1 MFFWNSLSLALSLPA
16 ENPNSLVQMVKTNN
30 LSDAMVDLRSNN
42 AKCMKTVKENNDPR
56 VLAGAAALLRSEKTK
71 EEDQR
76 RREDPKRAAS
86 NLIDLCS
93 DSDDEL
99 NSDKFLGVVDEYYFP
114 DDHVSGSIFDLDV
127 NLGGLSEASQVLAPE
142 PKRVLS
148 EDGRIYPAE
157 GESIESFLHYVRPSN
172 CQIECSWI
180 QVERPGQW
188 EGRIGGR
195 GGRENDYRK
204 VLKGVEAMIREKK
217 KVSGAEKKAAVAN
230 ILRLAKEEGRTT
242 GKWMLF
248 PSAEKVDAAWS
259 VVARAVVAGELDCSA
274 KVSPTVVSRGTHLIC
289 VYCDDFTDRRKVRR
303 VLEKLRENEDTY
315 VKDGAGFKP
324 DIFTNLGIYSSNE
337 WRLPPTIFTAK
348 EILAE
353 AKI

>member
-1 MFFWNSLSLALSLPA
+1 MRAALGERQRIELVLVEACFLGLPSLALSLPA

-42 AKCMKTVKENNDPR
+42 AKCMKTVSP
-56 VLAGAAALLRSEKTK
+56 AGAAALLRSEKTK

-76 RREDPKRAAS
+76 RREDPKWAAS

-99 NSDKFLGVVDEYYFP
+99 NSDKFLGVVDDYFP
-114 DDHVSGSIFDLDV
+114 DDQ
-127 NLGGLSEASQVLAPE
+127 GLSEASQVLAPE

-157 GESIESFLHYVRPSN
+157 GESIESFLHYVKPSN

-180 QVERPGQW
+180 QVECPGQW
-188 EGRIGGR
+188 EGRIGGG

-204 VLKGVEAMIREKK
+204 VLKGVEAVIREKK

>member
-1 MFFWNSLSLALSLPA
+1 MRAALGERQRIELVLVEACFLGLPSLALSLPA

-30 LSDAMVDLRSNN
+30 LSDA
-42 AKCMKTVKENNDPR
+42 
-56 VLAGAAALLRSEKTK
+56 GAAALLRSEKTK

-76 RREDPKRAAS
+76 RREDPKWAAS

-157 GESIESFLHYVRPSN
+157 GESIESFLHYVRPSD

-180 QVERPGQW
+180 QVRPLDQVERPGQW

>member
-1 MFFWNSLSLALSLPA
+1 M
-16 ENPNSLVQMVKTNN
+16 
-30 LSDAMVDLRSNN
+30 
-42 AKCMKTVKENNDPR
+42 
-56 VLAGAAALLRSEKTK
+56 
-71 EEDQR
+71 
-76 RREDPKRAAS
+76 
-86 NLIDLCS
+86 
-93 DSDDEL
+93 DD
-99 NSDKFLGVVDEYYFP
+99 YFP
-114 DDHVSGSIFDLDV
+114 DDQ
-127 NLGGLSEASQVLAPE
+127 GLSEASQVLAPE

-157 GESIESFLHYVRPSN
+157 GESIESFLHYVKPSN

-180 QVERPGQW
+180 QVECPGQW

-204 VLKGVEAMIREKK
+204 VLKGVEAVIREKK

>member
-1 MFFWNSLSLALSLPA
+1 VRAALGERQRIELVLVEACFLGLPSLALSLPA

-30 LSDAMVDLRSNN
+30 LSD
-42 AKCMKTVKENNDPR
+42 
-56 VLAGAAALLRSEKTK
+56 AGAAALLRSEKTK

-99 NSDKFLGVVDEYYFP
+99 NSDKFLGVVDDYFP
-114 DDHVSGSIFDLDV
+114 DDQ
-127 NLGGLSEASQVLAPE
+127 GLSEASQVLAPE

-157 GESIESFLHYVRPSN
+157 GESIESFLHYVKPSN

-180 QVERPGQW
+180 QVKRPGQW